1 MQSAAGTDKMYA
13 TGDAITVRVTFPKT
27 IQSAMGASLNIQ
39 IGENTRA
46 ATASD
51 CSNCGTTYLDFSYT
65 VAAGDYDANGVT
77 VATDALSAT
86 ALTHSHAGTPHAFT
100 LTLPNTLARPQ
111 GNHRVNLGDYDQD
124 DDGLIEVSTLDHLN
138 AIRWDL
144 DGDGGVSSG
153 NSTNYANAF
162 LSRAA
167 DMGCPT
173 NSQDADNNDCAGYEL
188 AENLDFDTDGD
199 GDVDSN
205 DAYSNWTP
213 IGALTSSFG
222 ATFDGN
228 NKTVSNLKIN
238 SSSNSATIGL
248 FGRVGGKI
256 IGTGLVDADITTS
269 GAGNN
274 LYVGALAG
282 VLDGTAL
289 ASYAT
294 GAVSQTGTGNQGWV
308 GGLAGYVTSGGT
320 IAAGW
325 SGVNVSS
332 AGSAVRIGGLAGNLL
347 GTITAGYA
355 TGAVSATG
363 NNSNA
368 GGLAGNLT
376 GVISASYATGPISYT
391 GSGGGAGGVFGSRS
405 GSTITSTYWD
415 TNVTGIADDS
425 DTNMPEGKTT
435 SELQSAGG
443 YDTGGIYENWNVNV
457 DGQTGNDDP
466 WDFGQRMQYPML
478 KFGGMSV
485 VAQNS
490 LAMGMPSSNGNH
502 PVVGETAGVCL
513 INGPA
518 IRLGVPAGTGLNG
531 GNKSPWRWQRSTDG
545 KTWSDI
551 TEDGGP
557 TVYYTPVSGDVGYY
571 LRSCVFLN
579 DTAPEGADEACVRM
593 FAKVKAAGG

>member
-27 IQSAMGASLNIQ
+27 IQSAMGARLNIQ
-39 IGENTRA
+39 IGDNARA
-46 ATASD
+46 AAASD
-51 CSNCGTTYLDFSYT
+51 CTNCGMTLDFSYT

-86 ALTHSHAGTPHAFT
+86 ALTHSHAGTPHAFA
-100 LTLPNTLARPQ
+100 LTLPDTLARPQ

-213 IGALTSSFG
+213 ISALNT
-222 ATFDGN
+222 TFEGNGNTISNLSISGSGN
-228 NKTVSNLKIN
+228 NAGLFARLGNG
-238 SSSNSATIGL
+238 SSSLAPGVVRSLGMIEPS
-248 FGRVGGKI
+248 V
-256 IGTGLVDADITTS
+256 S
-269 GAGNN
+269 GNT
-274 LYVGALAG
+274 YVGAIAG
-282 VLDGTAL
+282 STDTSSQASWKSQIVASYVIGGEISATGGAGGLVGNHSGIIL
-289 ASYAT
+289 ASYAAT
-294 GAVSQTGTGNQGWV
+294 AVSAVNYAGGLVGIRASGNSITASYAAGPVSVTGTGA
-308 GGLAGYVTSGGT
+308 GGISGLG
-320 IAAGW
+320 AH
-325 SGVNVSS
+325 
-332 AGSAVRIGGLAGNLL
+332 
-347 GTITAGYA
+347 GTITA
-355 TGAVSATG
+355 
-363 NNSNA
+363 
-368 GGLAGNLT
+368 
-376 GVISASYATGPISYT
+376 
-391 GSGGGAGGVFGSRS
+391 
-405 GSTITSTYWD
+405 TYWD

-435 SELQSAGG
+435 SELQSVTG
-443 YDTGGIYENWNVNV
+443 YDTGSVYADWNVNV
-457 DGQTGNDDP
+457 DGQTGADDP
-466 WDFGQRMQYPML
+466 WDFGTWMQYPML

-485 VAQNS
+485 VAQGS

-502 PVVGETAGVCL
+502 PVVGENAQVCL
-513 INGPA
+513 VNGRPS
-518 IRLGVPAGTGLNG
+518 IRASGTRNG
-531 GNKSPWRWQRSTDG
+531 KAPWVWQRSTDG

-557 TVYYTPVSGDVGYY
+557 TWRYTPVSGDVGNH
-571 LRSCVFLN
+571 LRACVPLGDN
-579 DTAPEGADEACVRM
+579 APEGADEACVRM
-593 FAKVKAAGG
+593 FAKVKAASS